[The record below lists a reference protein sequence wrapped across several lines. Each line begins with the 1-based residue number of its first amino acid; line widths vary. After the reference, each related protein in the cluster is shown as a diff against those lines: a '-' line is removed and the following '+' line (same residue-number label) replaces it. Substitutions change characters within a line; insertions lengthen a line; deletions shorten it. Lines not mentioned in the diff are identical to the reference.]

1 MCGRY
6 THKLSWKQI
15 VELYRLTLPE
25 EPPESFVGE
34 SYNVAP
40 TNVMPIVRPAG
51 NGRELIM
58 ARWGLVPYWSKPEQ
72 AAKPSYSTIN
82 ARADRIQKAPA
93 YREPFETRRCIVPT
107 TGWYEW
113 QKIDAKTKRPFHFQP
128 KAQPF
133 AFGGV
138 YDVWKGGGKVITSFS
153 ILTTAAAPS
162 CEAYHDR
169 MPLVLD
175 ENQFEDWMRSSPD
188 AAAEMMKPYA
198 GKISIWPVSSDVG
211 NVRNNW
217 PELMEEIEPLPAA

>member
-1 MCGRY
+1 
-6 THKLSWKQI
+6 
-15 VELYRLTLPE
+15 
-25 EPPESFVGE
+25 
-34 SYNVAP
+34 
-40 TNVMPIVRPAG
+40 
-51 NGRELIM
+51 M

-93 YREPFETRRCIVPT
+93 YREPFEKRRCIIPT

-138 YDVWKGGGKVITSFS
+138 CDVWKGGGKVITSFS
-153 ILTTAAAPS
+153 IVTTAAAPS
-162 CEAYHDR
+162 CVAYHDR

-175 ENQFEDWMRSSPD
+175 EKQFEDWMRGPPD
-188 AAAEMMKPYA
+188 VAAEMMKPYA
-198 GKISIWPVSSDVG
+198 GVISIWPVSSDVG

-217 PELMEEIEPLPAA
+217 PELMEKIEPLPAA